1 MYQVA
6 QTAASP
12 CRGRRLSRQQM
23 GARAALAG
31 LLLLAAAEAPAQ
43 VSFNIAFD
51 ASANVLTATEKNN
64 VISHLQEA
72 GRRWVGVLAI
82 GGPRSIE
89 ITVFISNIPTASG
102 ASAVSSFVGTINGRE
117 TYEQGVAAE
126 LRLGTDPNGAAG
138 DAIVTFG
145 LAYLRNEL
153 WFDPDPQARTAPVP
167 LDKTDAMSTALH
179 ELGHILAYNGFAD
192 VNTGQPPATFWSI
205 WDRWMIPGQP
215 TVFSGPNA
223 VASWGSMPDL
233 TTGNINHLGNPVSA
247 TAGYALEPCAEQAIR
262 WRDGAPIPRRC
273 PAPGS
278 IDAPP
283 SAAAPQR
290 DSRTG
295 GASLIDQLMNG
306 VVFYRGMRYDISD
319 LDRGVLR
326 DVGFTLDRILATGFD
341 PP

>member
-1 MYQVA
+1 MHEITQS
-6 QTAASP
+6 AAAARRNRAYARQR
-12 CRGRRLSRQQM
+12 RGMQ
-23 GARAALAG
+23 A
-31 LLLLAAAEAPAQ
+31 LLAALLLPAAGMVSAQ
-43 VSFNIAFD
+43 VAFNIAFD

-64 VISHLQEA
+64 VVSHLQEA
-72 GRRWVGVLAI
+72 GRRWTSALAI
-82 GGPRSIE
+82 TGPRSIE

-102 ASAVSSFVGTINGRE
+102 ASAITSYVGTINGRD

-167 LDKTDAMSTALH
+167 LDRTDAMSTVLH

-247 TAGYALEPCAEQAIR
+247 TAGYALEPCTEQAIR

-306 VVFYRGMRYDISD
+306 VVFYRGTRYDISD